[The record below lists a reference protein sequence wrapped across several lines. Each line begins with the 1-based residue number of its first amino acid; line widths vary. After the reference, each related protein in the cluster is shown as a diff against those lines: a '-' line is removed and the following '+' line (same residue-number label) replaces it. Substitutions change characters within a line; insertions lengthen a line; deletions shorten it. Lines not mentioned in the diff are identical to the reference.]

1 VTATNIIWVYT
12 ALIVVGGFIGFLKA
26 KSTMSLITSAIC
38 AVPLVLVALSKAP
51 LLLAQLVAGAL
62 MVFFALRF
70 SSSKKVMPA
79 GMMAG
84 LSLVTLGLLLW
95 LARA

>member
-1 VTATNIIWVYT
+1 MTATNIIWVYT

-38 AVPLVLVALSKAP
+38 AVPLVLVALGKAP

>member
-1 VTATNIIWVYT
+1 M
-12 ALIVVGGFIGFLKA
+12 IVVGGFIGFLKA